1 MQSIVKIED
10 YNPPIPPVRM
20 SQLMSSSKF
29 VMSSDLLGL
38 TGTNCPANNFVPKLN
53 STCSCISNNNG
64 SKKTWSLNSNYGD
77 MYMCQ

>member
-10 YNPPIPPVRM
+10 YTPPIPPVRM

-53 STCSCISNNNG
+53 STCSCISNNNS
-64 SKKTWSLNSNYGD
+64 SKKTWSPNSNYGD